1 MPGTWRRNRLVAV
14 VLVLALALP
23 LAGCAYNPSQAE
35 VQGGAVGAGAGAVAG
50 ALISGW
56 KGGVIGAVI
65 GAVAGATITHIAT
78 RASREAVHHQKPVA
92 YTDDS
97 GVHRVEAY
105 PVASRGKCHTV
116 VEKFYERGQLTREER
131 REVCD

>member
-1 MPGTWRRNRLVAV
+1 MPRKWVANRWLA
-14 VLVLALALP
+14 LLLALALALP

-56 KGGVIGAVI
+56 KGGVMGAVI
-65 GAVAGATITHIAT
+65 GAMAGATITHIAT
-78 RASREAVHHQKPVA
+78 RASREAATHQKPVA

-97 GVHRVEAY
+97 GTRRVEAY
-105 PVASRGKCHTV
+105 PVASAGKCHTV
-116 VEKFYERGQLTREER
+116 KEKFYENGKLVREESR
-131 REVCD
+131 KVCD